1 MSDRNNMRAK
11 QSWANW
17 LLEVG
22 DLRFGLYSCRILLLV
37 TIVIGLC
44 PVEFSAGPQ
53 NETPATVFSWMPESL
68 LRNGLF
74 FTIVRVALIAS
85 AVLWWFRI
93 WTPVSCWSTALIGV
107 LMWSLRMENLTNGA
121 HIFTVANMLLIIHAM
136 WFHFYH
142 RQINAAIVA
151 DKDLNRTQ
159 AAHALLAEVSNR
171 RRCYPR
177 WVFFLCVFYLGW
189 FHSLAGFAK
198 IATSGLAWGNGVSLQ
213 LWTKLFGWEPS
224 PFGQLLL
231 LDTRLTALMQTG
243 ALAIECGCILV
254 IFHRWLRYGFGF
266 AIFGFYL
273 GVLTTFVD
281 FGFHFNAILVAWF
294 LLPVDWWMG
303 LRFGDPEKT
312 EPII

>member
-1 MSDRNNMRAK
+1 MSGKDHTRAR
-11 QSWANW
+11 QGWTNW
-17 LLEVG
+17 LLEAG
-22 DLRFGLYSCRILLLV
+22 DLKFGIYSVRILLLV
-37 TIVIGLC
+37 TIAIGLC
-44 PVEFSAGPQ
+44 PIEFSAGPQ
-53 NETPATVFSWMPESL
+53 NETPATVFSWIPETL

-74 FTIVRVALIAS
+74 FSCVRLALIAS

-93 WTPVSCWSTALIGV
+93 WTPVSCWSTALLGV

-142 RQINAAIVA
+142 REINAAIA
-151 DKDLNRTQ
+151 AKRNLKRSESATQ
-159 AAHALLAEVSNR
+159 TPALG
-171 RRCYPR
+171 RCYPR
-177 WVFFLCVFYLGW
+177 WVFLLSVFYLGW

-198 IATSGLAWGNGVSLQ
+198 ISASGLAWGNGVSLQ

-303 LRFGDPEKT
+303 LNFGDAESSET
-312 EPII
+312 RV